1 MNESFKMSTLLQKQC
16 QVFVHKIEKKTS
28 IGKKKKKSMNALDKP
43 KYRLVYN
50 WY

>member
-16 QVFVHKIEKKTS
+16 ELFVHKIKKRLQL
-28 IGKKKKKSMNALDKP
+28 KKKKSMNALDKP
-43 KYRLVYN
+43 NYRLVHK